1 VNPLLEGPACRVRSS
16 EGPAC
21 QVRLS
26 EGPAC
31 RVRDVMFDYRSHFS
45 GHDKHAPPISHSDST
60 FGGTRL
66 SGPTHDVGLPISLRR
81 ARQACRSDPQANPTN
96 VHFEGIQGLNRR
108 KGSGSAK
115 NRTIDTVRPC
125 HVCDVLVST
134 VSRLYAHIPPLTP
147 RGIGTLYLY

>member
-1 VNPLLEGPACRVRSS
+1 MSCLIIDPTSAGMTSMPLRFHIPIPR
-16 EGPAC
+16 
-21 QVRLS
+21 S

-31 RVRDVMFDYRSHFS
+31 RVRRTTLDDPLRFG
-45 GHDKHAPPISHSDST
+45 GHD
-60 FGGTRL
+60 
-66 SGPTHDVGLPISLRR
+66 RR
-81 ARQACRSDPQANPTN
+81 APRNFRLEGRACRVRCTTLDHPFQFNGRDRRAARIPRRIPRTCIS
-96 VHFEGIQGLNRR
+96 EGIQGLNRR

-134 VSRLYAHIPPLTP
+134 VSCLYAHIPPLTP